1 MVSAKLQDELNAQIN
16 MEFSSEYAYLSMTA
30 YFESINLDGFSNF
43 FRVQAQEE
51 HFHAMKMFDFLNTA
65 GGRVYLESIQKPKVE
80 FDSILHVFET
90 ALEQEKKVSD
100 SINHLMDTA
109 ISENN
114 HAVISFLKWYVDEQV
129 EEIDLFNH
137 LIAKLKLINND
148 GNGIL
153 IINNEFAKRKASLEI
168 LEADSKSE

>member
-1 MVSAKLQDELNAQIN
+1 MLSTKLQDELNAQIN
-16 MEFSSEYAYLSMTA
+16 MEFQSEYSYLSMTA

-51 HFHAMKMFDFLNTA
+51 HFHAMKMFDFLNTID
-65 GGRVYLESIQKPKVE
+65 GRVYLATIEKPTVE

-90 ALEQEKKVSD
+90 ALAQEKKVSD
-100 SINHLMDTA
+100 SINKLMDTA
-109 ISENN
+109 ISESN

-129 EEIDLFNH
+129 EEIDLFNN
-137 LIAKLKLINND
+137 LIAKLKLINDD

-153 IINNEFAKRKASLEI
+153 NLNTEFAKRKASLLI
-168 LEADSKSE
+168 LGADSKSE

>member
-1 MVSAKLQDELNAQIN
+1 MLSKKLQNELNAQIN
-16 MEFSSEYAYLSMTA
+16 LEFFSEYSYLSMTA

-43 FRVQAQEE
+43 FRVQASEE
-51 HFHAMKMFDFLNTA
+51 HFHAMKIFDFINTI
-65 GGRVYLESIQKPKVE
+65 GGKVNLETINKPVVE
-80 FDSILHVFET
+80 FDSILNVFET
-90 ALEQEKKVSD
+90 ALAQENRVSE

-109 ISENN
+109 IQENN

-129 EEIDLFNH
+129 EEIDLFTN

-153 IINNEFAKRKASLEI
+153 LMNSELAKRKAAPEI
-168 LEADSKSE
+168 TNTSSE